1 MHIPGIDPGVEGL
14 SIALLTRPRHQLRR
28 RAVVFIPLTRA
39 LVNIEL
45 AHDQNIRGTHFH
57 PIITHV
63 AVQLPV
69 HAQRGPGE
77 GVVATAQDGV
87 VLRWCGERGC

>member
-1 MHIPGIDPGVEGL
+1 MHTPGIDPGVEGL

-39 LVNIEL
+39 FVNIEL
-45 AHDQNIRGTHFH
+45 AHDQNIRGMCGATLPTHFH

-69 HAQRGPGE
+69 HAQR
-77 GVVATAQDGV
+77 
-87 VLRWCGERGC
+87 

>member
-1 MHIPGIDPGVEGL
+1 MGWPAKQKETMLHIPGIDPGVEGL

-39 LVNIEL
+39 FVNIEL
-45 AHDQNIRGTHFH
+45 AHDQNIRGMCGATLPTYFH

-69 HAQRGPGE
+69 HAR
-77 GVVATAQDGV
+77 
-87 VLRWCGERGC
+87 R